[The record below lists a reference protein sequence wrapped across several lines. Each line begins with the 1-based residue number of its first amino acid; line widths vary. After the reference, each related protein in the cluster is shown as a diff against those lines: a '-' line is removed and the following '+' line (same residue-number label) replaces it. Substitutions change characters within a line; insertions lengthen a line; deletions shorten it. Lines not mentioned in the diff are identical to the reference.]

1 MPAGIV
7 AATNRS
13 RNRAPNSDAR
23 GVAVSSFPRK
33 YRYTRY
39 GKRPAWNSLV
49 SMPANRS
56 PKSASALPPPTDHAS
71 TETSATRRA
80 VPRDAEPV
88 TAASSASEG
97 SARGGARRRALLGR
111 HRRRDRAMTA
121 VSTSTVRAR
130 CAAAGARRDRAE
142 RDSARL
148 PDAHPPREAAPDPA
162 TAHMTSAA
170 CNGACRGTSRGYRY
184 DTVSASRI
192 DRTRERGRRF
202 RWTLFFSVD
211 VYLAVVAPRV
221 RLCVS
226 QYVVSPLAA
235 LESSFPT
242 SHTKTSSSLPRRDDR
257 DALHRQPRGE
267 RFAQRR
273 DSLLRERFLLVLG
286 KKSARLETNFDD
298 FAAAL
303 DERPR

>member
-1 MPAGIV
+1 MDTDSSVSLEPCSTSTLASMSPYEVFATMPAGIV

-13 RNRAPNSDAR
+13 RNRAPKSDAR

-97 SARGGARRRALLGR
+97 SARGGARRRANLGR
-111 HRRRDRAMTA
+111 HRTRDRAMTA

-148 PDAHPPREAAPDPA
+148 PDAHPRREAAADPA

-170 CNGACRGTSRGYRY
+170 VMARVGGRVVDIGDATRGGFSDRSDDRN
-184 DTVSASRI
+184 VS
-192 DRTRERGRRF
+192 GRF
-202 RWTLFFSVD
+202 RWTLYGKNF
-211 VYLAVVAPRV
+211 PGV
-221 RLCVS
+221 RFRPS
-226 QYVVSPLAA
+226 
-235 LESSFPT
+235 
-242 SHTKTSSSLPRRDDR
+242 
-257 DALHRQPRGE
+257 RGYGF
-267 RFAQRR
+267 R
-273 DSLLRERFLLVLG
+273 
-286 KKSARLETNFDD
+286 
-298 FAAAL
+298 
-303 DERPR
+303 

>member
-13 RNRAPNSDAR
+13 RNRAPKSDAR
-23 GVAVSSFPRK
+23 GVAVSFFPRK
-33 YRYTRY
+33 YKYTRY

-148 PDAHPPREAAPDPA
+148 PDAHPRREAAPDPA

-170 CNGACRGTSRGYRY
+170 CNGARVGDESWISIRHGFIGFSDRSDAGT
-184 DTVSASRI
+184 
-192 DRTRERGRRF
+192 RTTISLDPFFFGRRLPRRRRAARPPLCLSIRRLTSRRF
-202 RWTLFFSVD
+202 RELLP
-211 VYLAVVAPRV
+211 YLTHKNIIIT
-221 RLCVS
+221 
-226 QYVVSPLAA
+226 
-235 LESSFPT
+235 PT
-242 SHTKTSSSLPRRDDR
+242 
-257 DALHRQPRGE
+257 A
-267 RFAQRR
+267 
-273 DSLLRERFLLVLG
+273 
-286 KKSARLETNFDD
+286 
-298 FAAAL
+298 
-303 DERPR
+303 